1 MAGVQRE
8 VDPEEKSNMAG
19 STSRG
24 GDVIDQQSSQSLV
37 VTDGTRHIEIRWID
51 NIHVVS

>member
-19 STSRG
+19 STSR
-24 GDVIDQQSSQSLV
+24 DSDIIDQQSSQRLV
-37 VTDGTRHIEIRWID
+37 VTDGTRHIELRWID